1 MLYIVMVGCWWEEV
15 KIIFRGGF
23 IVDIDHYYQ
32 YIDINSGAHRY
43 QKFTLQACW
52 QTVSTSS

>member
-15 KIIFRGGF
+15 KIIFSGGF

-32 YIDINSGAHRY
+32 YIDINSGAHRH